1 MKGVERNE
9 EKNGMGENEMGVGTS
24 AKHCIHMHVCA
35 VKYTWCG
42 LCDVADI
49 RE

>member
-1 MKGVERNE
+1 MKKKMEW
-9 EKNGMGENEMGVGTS
+9 EKMKWVWVKCKTL
-24 AKHCIHMHVCA
+24 HPYA

>member
-24 AKHCIHMHVCA
+24 ASIPGVVC
-35 VKYTWCG
+35 VT
-42 LCDVADI
+42 
-49 RE
+49 

>member
-24 AKHCIHMHVCA
+24 AKHCIHMQQSIPGVVC
-35 VKYTWCG
+35 VT
-42 LCDVADI
+42 
-49 RE
+49 